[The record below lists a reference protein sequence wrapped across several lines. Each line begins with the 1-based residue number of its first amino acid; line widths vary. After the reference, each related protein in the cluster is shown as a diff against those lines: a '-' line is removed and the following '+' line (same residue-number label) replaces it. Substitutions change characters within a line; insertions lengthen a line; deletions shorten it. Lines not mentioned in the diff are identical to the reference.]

1 MARKNT
7 IDRKEQIIEITRDLI
22 YNEGFSNF
30 TVRAVA
36 GRVGI
41 SEAAIYKHFASKE
54 ELLMALLDSLFL
66 PWQEAFERI
75 ADSGSSVREK
85 LKKLA
90 KTHIDFLFRKK
101 LNPLLFFSEAINPA
115 NANILAVLQKNLQFF
130 GKIAAK
136 MLKEGVKKGEFAS
149 DIDVESATFCFIG
162 IVQSS
167 VVRWTVFRLEDGIQ
181 ASAIKNVDF
190 FLERISR

>member
-30 TVRAVA
+30 TVRTVA

-54 ELLMALLDSLFL
+54 KLLMALLDSLFL

-75 ADSGSSVREK
+75 AESRSPVRGK

-90 KTHIDFLFRKK
+90 KTHIDFLFQKK
-101 LNPLLFFSEAINPA
+101 LNPLLFFSEAISPA
-115 NANILAVLQKNLQFF
+115 NSNLLAVLQKNLQFF
-130 GKIAAK
+130 GKIVAK
-136 MLKEGVKKGEFAS
+136 MLKEGSKKGEFAS
-149 DIDVESATFCFIG
+149 DIDIESATSCFIG
-162 IVQSS
+162 IVQTS
-167 VVRWTVFRLEDGIQ
+167 VVKWTVFRLDDGIQ
-181 ASAIKNVDF
+181 ASTTKNVEF
-190 FLERISR
+190 FLERISP